1 MTLALIFAAAEA
13 TATGFDGL
21 SLTLGGTLGVAIV
34 GGLVN
39 KIYTSR
45 KHAKETRIPQ
55 PCDVHQV
62 NDCVSVKECNRRMKS
77 LEDRMDKMEQ
87 RFAGGFENILK
98 KLDAMDKRSEERA
111 IALNRRI
118 DPMMEKLAECRGEV
132 NMMKDTIN
140 DAWKSATVG
149 GTK

>member
-1 MTLALIFAAAEA
+1 MILMAMILAA
-13 TATGFDGL
+13 TANSGADGL
-21 SLTLGGTLGVAIV
+21 SLAIGGTLGAAIV
-34 GGLVN
+34 GGLV
-39 KIYTSR
+39 KIYAAK
-45 KHAKETRIPQ
+45 KHADETKIPQ
-55 PCDVHQV
+55 PCEVHQTR
-62 NDCVSVKECNRRMKS
+62 DCITVQECNRRMKS
-77 LEDRMDKMEQ
+77 LEERMDKIEE
-87 RFAGGFENILK
+87 RVSGGFDNILK